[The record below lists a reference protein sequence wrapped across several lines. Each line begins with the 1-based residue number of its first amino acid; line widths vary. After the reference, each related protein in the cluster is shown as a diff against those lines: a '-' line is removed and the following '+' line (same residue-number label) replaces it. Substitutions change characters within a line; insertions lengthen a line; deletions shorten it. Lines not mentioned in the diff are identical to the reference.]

1 LKGENELNVLAPI
14 YRLYEW
20 MLWRQVTS
28 SAGPKHV
35 GVILDGNRRFAKS
48 KGLMPWIGHQYGAD
62 KVREFLHWCY
72 EAGIQGVTLYA
83 FSTEN
88 FSRSKREVDEIFS
101 IVKERYREIIEDPL
115 IHKYKVRVKAIGRL
129 SLLPSRVR
137 DSIKKVEKTTEKY
150 DQHFLN
156 IAISYGGRMEL
167 VDAFKEI
174 ATEIS
179 DGKLAPEQID
189 ERLVNGHLY
198 TAGLPDP
205 DLIIRTSGEE
215 RLSGFLLWQA
225 AYSELY
231 FCDVYWPSFRK
242 IDLFRALR
250 SYQQRERR
258 FGE

>member
-1 LKGENELNVLAPI
+1 LKVLAPI

-28 SAGPKHV
+28 DAGPKHIGIIV
-35 GVILDGNRRFAKS
+35 DGNRRFAKS

-62 KVREFLHWCY
+62 KVKDFLHWCF
-72 EAGIQGVTLYA
+72 EVGIEIVTIYA

-88 FSRSKREVDEIFS
+88 FSRSKREIDEIFS
-101 IVKERYREIIEDPL
+101 IVRDRYMEIVEDPL
-115 IHKYKVRVKAIGRL
+115 IHKYKVRVKAIGHL
-129 SLLPSRVR
+129 SLLPRNVR
-137 DSIKKVEKTTEKY
+137 NSIRKVEKATERY

-156 IAISYGGRMEL
+156 IAISYGGRTEL

-174 ATEIS
+174 ASEIS
-179 DGKLAPEQID
+179 DGKLKPEQID
-189 ERLVNGHLY
+189 ERLVDGHLY

-258 FGE
+258 FGV